1 MDEITKLKSE
11 GWIQFKIKKHSN
23 KSHIFYLIHLLMA
36 NPLHENSIYSIVSD
50 LSLTS
55 LHIRIM
61 VLFDCKIA
69 LIQKISSEISFI
81 ILSSLS
87 KTY

>member
-1 MDEITKLKSE
+1 MTMDEITKLKNE

-36 NPLHENSIYSIVSD
+36 NPLHDNPTYSIVSD

-55 LHIRIM
+55 LHSSIM
-61 VLFDCKIA
+61 VLFDCKTTS
-69 LIQKISSEISFI
+69 IQKISS
-81 ILSSLS
+81 
-87 KTY
+87 